1 MMIDNEDY
9 SEIRSKTSQLG
20 SKLVPHPSLRMHFPT
35 VVGGY
40 TLLYD
45 NNIPIDMKYVDYD
58 RNVNHLGSN
67 EIVNLKIYTFVRSV

>member
-1 MMIDNEDY
+1 M
-9 SEIRSKTSQLG
+9 KTIVKYDP
-20 SKLVPHPSLRMHFPT
+20 KLHSWVPNWCPIQVCVSNCVTL
-35 VVGGY
+35 VGGY

-67 EIVNLKIYTFVRSV
+67 EIVNLKIYTFVRNV